1 MLERPDVAFAGC
13 RDDTPGDA
21 ERMARRATYVS
32 APRELC
38 SADVDVPDRRV
49 SRAS

>member
-21 ERMARRATYVS
+21 ERMARRTKYVS
-32 APRELC
+32 APRERC

-49 SRAS
+49 SLAS